1 MNMENYNGSTFH
13 NELEECIMEM
23 DMRKNR
29 FESASSSAKEAYEKA
44 CAEADKEFKEKERLL
59 IEKYVRRVKPLER
72 EYYKVERC
80 ARRALSEKSR
90 RINDLREKDLEY
102 ADEYFKNKIEFI
114 LSHQKYSYLRD
125 SIYIMRKR
133 RMNEIQKKYNDKIS
147 RVKKEYDDKVKP
159 YLDRYESAKEEID
172 REFSNIKQ
180 DRDMKVNM
188 AREQYDLTVKEA
200 IDEYNKGAI
209 SDEPLLSKLV
219 NRNVQKVKKLL
230 KLK

>member
-1 MNMENYNGSTFH
+1 MENYNGSTFH

-29 FESASSSAKEAYEKA
+29 FERVSSSAKEAYEKA

-80 ARRALSEKSR
+80 ARRTLSEKSR
-90 RINDLREKDLEY
+90 RINDLCEKVLEY
-102 ADEYFKNKIEFI
+102 ADEYFKNKIEFV
-114 LSHQKYSYLRD
+114 LNHQEYSYLRD

-133 RMNEIQKKYNDKIS
+133 KMNEIRKKYNDKIS
-147 RVKKEYDDKVKP
+147 RVRKEYDNKIKP
-159 YLDRYESAKEEID
+159 YFERYKEAKDEID
-172 REFSNIKQ
+172 RDFSEIRQN
-180 DRDMKVNM
+180 RDMKVNT
-188 AREQYDLTVKEA
+188 AKEHYDLIIKEA

>member
-1 MNMENYNGSTFH
+1 MENYNGSTFH

-29 FESASSSAKEAYEKA
+29 FESASSSAKEDYDKA

-80 ARRALSEKSR
+80 ARRTLSEKSR
-90 RINDLREKDLEY
+90 RINDLREKVLEY
-102 ADEYFKNKIEFI
+102 ADEYFKNKIEFV
-114 LSHQKYSYLRD
+114 LNHQEYSYLRD

-133 RMNEIQKKYNDKIS
+133 KMNEIRKKYNDKIS

-159 YLDRYESAKEEID
+159 YFERYKEAKDEID
-172 REFSNIKQ
+172 RDFSEIRQN
-180 DRDMKVNM
+180 RDMKVNT
-188 AREQYDLTVKEA
+188 AKEHYNLIIKEA

>member
-1 MNMENYNGSTFH
+1 MNMS
-13 NELEECIMEM
+13 
-23 DMRKNR
+23 KNR
-29 FESASSSAKEAYEKA
+29 FDSVSSLAKEDYDKA

-72 EYYKVERC
+72 EYCKVERW
-80 ARRALSEKSR
+80 ARKTLSEKSS
-90 RINDLREKDLEY
+90 RINEIRKKDLED
-102 ADEYFKNKIEFI
+102 ADEYFKNKIEFV
-114 LSHQKYSYLRD
+114 LSHQEYSYLKV

-133 RMNEIQKKYNDKIS
+133 KMNEIRKKYNEKNS
-147 RVKKEYDDKVKP
+147 RVRKGYDNKIKP
-159 YLDRYESAKEEID
+159 YFERYKEAKDEID
-172 REFSNIKQ
+172 RDFSEIRQN
-180 DRDMKVNM
+180 RDMKVNT
-188 AREQYDLTVKEA
+188 AKEHYDLIIKEA